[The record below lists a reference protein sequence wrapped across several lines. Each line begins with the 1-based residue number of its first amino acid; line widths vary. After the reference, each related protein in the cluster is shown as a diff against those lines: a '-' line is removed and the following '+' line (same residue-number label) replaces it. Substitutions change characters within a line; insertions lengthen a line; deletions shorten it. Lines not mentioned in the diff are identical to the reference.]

1 MRIDDRPPDRPASVI
16 KFLAYL
22 PQPLLLSALRGS
34 DPPRNTAAPVVTYCL
49 ALFPRPE
56 HLTVVRSLR
65 NLVRFL
71 VAVQLLPALE
81 SGEETLV
88 GGQAVL
94 EGVMMRSPH
103 AWAIACRKPSG
114 EVVTLSE
121 PLDRPSEKHK
131 WMAWPIVRGV
141 MTLGYAMSLGY
152 RALRFSA
159 NVAIEEVMKD
169 DEKNNVDTGN
179 SRVETGNSHV
189 ATGAS
194 PVPAKRSETE
204 PSTAVLAKA
213 DSSQQNSREKAAT
226 ISGWLAAGNVILSLA
241 FFIFMYKY
249 LPLLAATELKKANPA
264 FGGQIVFNLV
274 DGAVRLILFLLF
286 IWGVSLFPDIRR
298 VYQYH
303 GAEHKTVFAFEN
315 GDPLSTAA
323 VQKYSTF
330 HPRCGTSFL
339 MTVMLISIGF
349 YMLIP
354 FTTFWARFASRL
366 ALLPVIAGVSY
377 EIIRFAAKHRGSL
390 FALMTAPGLW
400 LQRIT
405 TQPPSDEMAQCAI
418 TALDHAMALEKER
431 GGELVI
437 A

>member
-1 MRIDDRPPDRPASVI
+1 VHFLRNYLR
-16 KFLAYL
+16 FLA
-22 PQPLLLSALRGS
+22 
-34 DPPRNTAAPVVTYCL
+34 
-49 ALFPRPE
+49 
-56 HLTVVRSLR
+56 
-65 NLVRFL
+65 
-71 VAVQLLPALE
+71 AVQLLPALE

-114 EVVTLSE
+114 EVVTMSE
-121 PLDRPSEKHK
+121 ALERPSEKHK

-141 MTLGYAMSLGY
+141 MTLGYAMNLGY

-159 NVAIEEVMKD
+159 NVAIEDVMQA
-169 DEKNNVDTGN
+169 EA
-179 SRVETGNSHV
+179 SAHV
-189 ATGAS
+189 QTALPAVAS
-194 PVPAKRSETE
+194 G
-204 PSTAVLAKA
+204 PSLAA
-213 DSSQQNSREKAAT
+213 PPSSQTREKAAT
-226 ISGWLAAGNVILSLA
+226 LSNWLAAVNIVISLA

-249 LPLLAATELKKANPA
+249 IPLLAATELKKIDPA
-264 FGGQIVFNLV
+264 LGGRIVFNLV
-274 DGAVRLILFLLF
+274 DGAIRLGLFLLF
-286 IWGVSLFPDIRR
+286 IWGVSLWKDIRR
-298 VYQYH
+298 VYEYH

-315 GDPLSTAA
+315 GDPLTTAS

-349 YMLIP
+349 YMLVP
-354 FTTFWARFASRL
+354 FTTFWARFASRIV
-366 ALLPVIAGVSY
+366 LLPVIAGLSY

-405 TQPPSDEMAQCAI
+405 TKPPSDDEAECAI
-418 TALDHAMALEKER
+418 VALNQAMSLEKER

>member
-1 MRIDDRPPDRPASVI
+1 VFGA
-16 KFLAYL
+16 
-22 PQPLLLSALRGS
+22 
-34 DPPRNTAAPVVTYCL
+34 
-49 ALFPRPE
+49 FPRLE
-56 HLTVVRSLR
+56 HLTTVRSLR
-65 NLVRFL
+65 NFVRFL

-114 EVVTLSE
+114 EVVTMSE
-121 PLDRPSEKHK
+121 PIERPSEKHK

-141 MTLGYAMSLGY
+141 MTLGYAMTLGY

-159 NVAIEEVMKD
+159 NVAIEEVMQSEANTTD
-169 DEKNNVDTGN
+169 
-179 SRVETGNSHV
+179 VET
-189 ATGAS
+189 AAS
-194 PVPAKRSETE
+194 PALSEAEGAVPPKRSEAE
-204 PSTAVLAKA
+204 PNQPQSPK
-213 DSSQQNSREKAAT
+213 SQSREKAAA
-226 ISGWLAAGNVILSLA
+226 ISGWLAAGNVIISLA

-264 FGGQIVFNLV
+264 LGGQIVFNLV
-274 DGAVRLILFLLF
+274 DGAIRLLLFLLF

-315 GDPLSTAA
+315 GDPLETAA

-349 YMLIP
+349 YMLVP
-354 FTTFWARFASRL
+354 FTTFWARFASRI
-366 ALLPVIAGVSY
+366 ALLPLIAGVSY

-418 TALDHAMALEKER
+418 TALDQAMTLEKEQ

>member
-1 MRIDDRPPDRPASVI
+1 
-16 KFLAYL
+16 
-22 PQPLLLSALRGS
+22 
-34 DPPRNTAAPVVTYCL
+34 
-49 ALFPRPE
+49 
-56 HLTVVRSLR
+56 
-65 NLVRFL
+65 
-71 VAVQLLPALE
+71 LE

-114 EVVTLSE
+114 EIVTMSE
-121 PLDRPSEKHK
+121 TLERPSEKHK

-141 MTLGYAMSLGY
+141 MTLGYAMNLGY

-159 NVAIEEVMKD
+159 NVALEDMMQEDPAQKD
-169 DEKNNVDTGN
+169 PAQKDPAREPVAAGNTAEKTSGT
-179 SRVETGNSHV
+179 R
-189 ATGAS
+189 
-194 PVPAKRSETE
+194 PSE
-204 PSTAVLAKA
+204 
-213 DSSQQNSREKAAT
+213 SREKAAT
-226 ISGWLAAGNVILSLA
+226 VSNWLAVGNLVISLA

-249 LPLLAATELKKANPA
+249 IPLLAATELKKIDPA
-264 FGGQIVFNLV
+264 LGGRIVFNLI
-274 DGAVRLILFLLF
+274 DGGIRLILFLLF
-286 IWGVSLFPDIRR
+286 IWGVSLWKDIRR

-315 GDPLSTAA
+315 GDPLNTAA
-323 VQKYSTF
+323 VQKYSTY

-349 YMLIP
+349 YMLVP
-354 FTTFWARFASRL
+354 FTTFWARFASRIV
-366 ALLPVIAGVSY
+366 LLPIIAGVSY

-405 TQPPSDEMAQCAI
+405 TQPPSDEQAQCAI
-418 TALDHAMALEKER
+418 AALDHAMSLEKER

>member
-1 MRIDDRPPDRPASVI
+1 
-16 KFLAYL
+16 
-22 PQPLLLSALRGS
+22 
-34 DPPRNTAAPVVTYCL
+34 
-49 ALFPRPE
+49 
-56 HLTVVRSLR
+56 
-65 NLVRFL
+65 VRFL

-114 EVVTLSE
+114 EVVTMSE
-121 PLDRPSEKHK
+121 PLARPSEKHK

-159 NVAIEEVMKD
+159 NVAIEEVMSD
-169 DEKNNVDTGN
+169 DKH
-179 SRVETGNSHV
+179 VET
-189 ATGAS
+189 AAS
-194 PVPAKRSETE
+194 AVPLKRSEAE
-204 PSTAVLAKA
+204 PSKAELATTESAQKH
-213 DSSQQNSREKAAT
+213 SREKAAT
-226 ISGWLAAGNVILSLA
+226 ISGWLAAGNVVLSLA

-249 LPLLAATELKKANPA
+249 LPLLAATELKRYNPA
-264 FGGQIVFNLV
+264 LGGQIMFNLV

-303 GAEHKTVFAFEN
+303 GAEHKTVFAFED
-315 GDPLSTAA
+315 GKPLETAD
-323 VQKYSTF
+323 VQKYSTY

-339 MTVMLISIGF
+339 MTVMLISILF
-349 YMLIP
+349 YMLVP
-354 FTTFWARFASRL
+354 FTTFWARFASRI
-366 ALLPVIAGVSY
+366 ALLPIIAGVSY

-418 TALDHAMALEKER
+418 TALNHAMELEKQN

>member
-1 MRIDDRPPDRPASVI
+1 M
-16 KFLAYL
+16 AYDNL
-22 PQPLLLSALRGS
+22 VFGAF
-34 DPPRNTAAPVVTYCL
+34 NAPERLIT
-49 ALFPRPE
+49 
-56 HLTVVRSLR
+56 VRSLR

-114 EVVTLSE
+114 DVVTMSE
-121 PLDRPSEKHK
+121 PLERPSEKHK
-131 WMAWPIVRGV
+131 WMAWPIIRGV

-159 NVAIEEVMKD
+159 NVALEEAMQED
-169 DEKNNVDTGN
+169 
-179 SRVETGNSHV
+179 
-189 ATGAS
+189 A
-194 PVPAKRSETE
+194 
-204 PSTAVLAKA
+204 AKA
-213 DSSQQNSREKAAT
+213 ALEAQSGTAGALASKPIEAESLKSSAREKAAT
-226 ISGWLAAGNVILSLA
+226 VSSWLAAGNIVLSLG

-249 LPLLAATELKKANPA
+249 LPLLAATELKKYNPA

-274 DGAVRLILFLLF
+274 DGAVRLVLFLLF

-298 VYQYH
+298 VYEYH
-303 GAEHKTVFAFEN
+303 GAEHKTVFAFED
-315 GDPLSTAA
+315 GKPLEVGE
-323 VQKYSTF
+323 VQKYSTY

-354 FTTFWARFASRL
+354 YTTFWARFACRI

-390 FALMTAPGLW
+390 FALMTTPGLW

-405 TQPPSDEMAQCAI
+405 TQPPSNEMAQCAI
-418 TALDHAMALEKER
+418 TALDQAMALEKEN

>member
-1 MRIDDRPPDRPASVI
+1 MRNLRNYLR
-16 KFLAYL
+16 FLA
-22 PQPLLLSALRGS
+22 
-34 DPPRNTAAPVVTYCL
+34 
-49 ALFPRPE
+49 
-56 HLTVVRSLR
+56 
-65 NLVRFL
+65 
-71 VAVQLLPALE
+71 AVQLLPALE

-114 EVVTLSE
+114 EVVTMSE
-121 PLDRPSEKHK
+121 PLERPSEKHK
-131 WMAWPIVRGV
+131 WMGWPIVRGV
-141 MTLGYAMSLGY
+141 MTLGYAMTLGY

-159 NVAIEEVMKD
+159 NVAIEDIMQEDGKKQSSS
-169 DEKNNVDTGN
+169 EG
-179 SRVETGNSHV
+179 VEAV
-189 ATGAS
+189 K
-194 PVPAKRSETE
+194 PE
-204 PSTAVLAKA
+204 PT
-213 DSSQQNSREKAAT
+213 QQGREKAAS
-226 ISGWLAAGNVILSLA
+226 ISSWLAAVNIVVSIA

-249 LPLLAATELKKANPA
+249 IPLLAATELKKIDPA
-264 FGGQIVFNLV
+264 LGGRIIFNLV
-274 DGAVRLILFLLF
+274 DGVIRLGLFLLF
-286 IWGVSLFPDIRR
+286 IWGISLWKDIRR
-298 VYQYH
+298 VYEYH

-315 GDPLSTAA
+315 GDPLNTAA
-323 VQKYSTF
+323 VQKYPTF

-349 YMLIP
+349 YMLVP
-354 FTTFWARFASRL
+354 YTTFWARFASRIV
-366 ALLPVIAGVSY
+366 LLPVIAGVSY

-405 TQPPSDEMAQCAI
+405 TKPPSDDEAQCAI
-418 TALDHAMALEKER
+418 VALENAMSLEKER

>member
-1 MRIDDRPPDRPASVI
+1 
-16 KFLAYL
+16 
-22 PQPLLLSALRGS
+22 
-34 DPPRNTAAPVVTYCL
+34 
-49 ALFPRPE
+49 
-56 HLTVVRSLR
+56 
-65 NLVRFL
+65 L

-81 SGEETLV
+81 GGEETLV

-114 EVVTLSE
+114 EVVTMSE
-121 PLDRPSEKHK
+121 PLERPSEKHK

-141 MTLGYAMSLGY
+141 MTLGYAMNLGY

-159 NVAIEEVMKD
+159 NVAIEDVMQS
-169 DEKNNVDTGN
+169 EKSEPADSASLRFGGTG
-179 SRVETGNSHV
+179 EAPV
-189 ATGAS
+189 AT
-194 PVPAKRSETE
+194 PAGKESAQSET
-204 PSTAVLAKA
+204 
-213 DSSQQNSREKAAT
+213 REQAAT
-226 ISGWLAAGNVILSLA
+226 LSNWLAALNIVISLA

-249 LPLLAATELKKANPA
+249 IPLLAATELKKIDPA
-264 FGGQIVFNLV
+264 LGGRIIFNLI
-274 DGAVRLILFLLF
+274 DGGIRLALFLLF
-286 IWGVSLFPDIRR
+286 IWGVSLWKDIRR
-298 VYQYH
+298 VYEYH

-315 GDPLSTAA
+315 GDPLETAV
-323 VQKYSTF
+323 VQKYSTY

-349 YMLIP
+349 YMLVP
-354 FTTFWARFASRL
+354 YTTFWARFASRIV
-366 ALLPVIAGVSY
+366 LLPIIAGVSY

-418 TALDHAMALEKER
+418 TALNHAMSLEKER

>member
-1 MRIDDRPPDRPASVI
+1 
-16 KFLAYL
+16 
-22 PQPLLLSALRGS
+22 
-34 DPPRNTAAPVVTYCL
+34 
-49 ALFPRPE
+49 
-56 HLTVVRSLR
+56 
-65 NLVRFL
+65 

-169 DEKNNVDTGN
+169 DGAT
-179 SRVETGNSHV
+179 STHVEMNHV

-204 PSTAVLAKA
+204 PSTTAAA
-213 DSSQQNSREKAAT
+213 TESSQQNSRDKAAT

-249 LPLLAATELKKANPA
+249 LPLLAATELKKYNPA
-264 FGGQIVFNLV
+264 LGGQIMFNLV

-315 GDPLSTAA
+315 GDPLTTAA

>member
-1 MRIDDRPPDRPASVI
+1 MRFLRNYLR
-16 KFLAYL
+16 FLA
-22 PQPLLLSALRGS
+22 
-34 DPPRNTAAPVVTYCL
+34 
-49 ALFPRPE
+49 
-56 HLTVVRSLR
+56 
-65 NLVRFL
+65 
-71 VAVQLLPALE
+71 AVQLLPALE

-114 EVVTLSE
+114 EVVTMSE
-121 PLDRPSEKHK
+121 PLERPSEKHK

-141 MTLGYAMSLGY
+141 MTLGYAMNLGY

-159 NVAIEEVMKD
+159 NVAIEDVMQN
-169 DEKNNVDTGN
+169 EGAAGTANH
-179 SRVETGNSHV
+179 VES
-189 ATGAS
+189 GAS
-194 PVPAKRSETE
+194 PVPPARGAAE
-204 PSTAVLAKA
+204 
-213 DSSQQNSREKAAT
+213 SSQSRPSSQTREKAAT
-226 ISGWLAAGNVILSLA
+226 LSSWLAAVNIVISLA

-249 LPLLAATELKKANPA
+249 IPLLAATELKKIDPA
-264 FGGQIVFNLV
+264 LGGQIVFNLV
-274 DGAVRLILFLLF
+274 DGAIRLALFLLF
-286 IWGVSLFPDIRR
+286 IWGVSLWKDIRR
-298 VYQYH
+298 VYEYH

-315 GDPLSTAA
+315 GDPLTIPS
-323 VQKYSTF
+323 VQKYSTY

-349 YMLIP
+349 YMLVP
-354 FTTFWARFASRL
+354 FTTFWARFASRIV
-366 ALLPVIAGVSY
+366 LLPVIAGVSY

-405 TQPPSDEMAQCAI
+405 TKPPSDDEAECAI
-418 TALDHAMALEKER
+418 VALDHAMSLEKER

>member
-1 MRIDDRPPDRPASVI
+1 MGLLACLEHLIVVRCLRNYLR
-16 KFLAYL
+16 FLA
-22 PQPLLLSALRGS
+22 AI
-34 DPPRNTAAPVVTYCL
+34 
-49 ALFPRPE
+49 
-56 HLTVVRSLR
+56 
-65 NLVRFL
+65 
-71 VAVQLLPALE
+71 QLLPALE

-121 PLDRPSEKHK
+121 PLERPSENHK

-141 MTLGYAMSLGY
+141 MTLGYAMTLGY

-159 NVAIEEVMKD
+159 NVAIEDVIQEGEKD
-169 DEKNNVDTGN
+169 SPLPPKQGEAEREQKP
-179 SRVETGNSHV
+179 E
-189 ATGAS
+189 AS
-194 PVPAKRSETE
+194 KT
-204 PSTAVLAKA
+204 K
-213 DSSQQNSREKAAT
+213 SREKAAA
-226 ISGWLAAGNVILSLA
+226 ISGWLAAFNVILSLA

-249 LPLLAATELKKANPA
+249 IPLLAATELKKIDPA
-264 FGGQIVFNLV
+264 LGGRIIFNLV
-274 DGAVRLILFLLF
+274 DGAIRLGLFLLF
-286 IWGVSLFPDIRR
+286 IWGVSLWKDIRR
-298 VYQYH
+298 VYEYH

-315 GDPLSTAA
+315 GDPLTTNA

-349 YMLIP
+349 YMLVP
-354 FTTFWARFASRL
+354 FTTFWARFASRIV
-366 ALLPVIAGVSY
+366 LLPIIAGVSY

-405 TQPPSDEMAQCAI
+405 TKPPSDEQAQCAI
-418 TALDHAMALEKER
+418 TALDQAMALEKEH